1 MSPLRS
7 ELMSTGTRHGPPAS
21 PPPGAPSGAQ
31 RPWSRRGRREDEFG
45 GEHHVYEPHRIGL
58 PPLRPYLH
66 TLLQRR
72 EFAYELSRTN
82 LRAQHFNTAFG
93 QFWLVINP
101 LLLALIYF
109 MLVDILQHGSRGAD
123 FFAHLMAGLFVFTMV
138 NQAVTQGAK
147 SVTSG
152 GRLILNTAFP
162 RMLLPLSSV
171 LTALL
176 RFLPTLVVYAVVHV
190 ATGLPVAPDL
200 LWAPVL
206 FGLLLVFTTG
216 VTSLVAAATV
226 YFRDISSFLPY
237 LLRIWLY
244 ASPVLY
250 YIEDVPQRFKIITDL
265 NPLAPILGAWGD
277 VLLRGEPP
285 SAGRLALSVAWSAV
299 ALVVG
304 VLFFIS
310 REREFAVRL

>member
-1 MSPLRS
+1 MRPLRS
-7 ELMSTGTRHGPPAS
+7 EQMSTETRHGAQVSAPGAGPPPA
-21 PPPGAPSGAQ
+21 APE
-31 RPWSRRGRREDEFG
+31 RHRRGRREDEFS

-58 PPLRPYLH
+58 PPIRPYLR
-66 TLLQRR
+66 TLGQRR

-82 LRAQHFNTAFG
+82 LRAQHFNTVFG

-109 MLVDILQHGSRGAD
+109 VLVDILQHGSRGTD

-171 LTALL
+171 LTAAL
-176 RFLPTLVVYAVVHV
+176 RFLPTMIVYAAVHV
-190 ATGLPVAPDL
+190 AGGLPVGWQL
-200 LWAPVL
+200 LWVPLLFVL
-206 FGLLLVFTTG
+206 LIVFTIG
-216 VTSLVAAATV
+216 ATSLIAAATV

-237 LLRIWLY
+237 VMRIWLY
-244 ASPVLY
+244 ATPVLY
-250 YIEDVPQRFKIITDL
+250 YIEDVPQRFHLITDL
-265 NPLAPILGAWGD
+265 NPLAPVIGAWGD
-277 VLLRGEPP
+277 VLTRGEAPT
-285 SAGRLALSVAWSAV
+285 AGRLAFAFAWSVAV
-299 ALVVG
+299 FVVG

>member
-1 MSPLRS
+1 MRPLRS
-7 ELMSTGTRHGPPAS
+7 ERMSTDTRLGAPLSAPGVEPPA
-21 PPPGAPSGAQ
+21 PGAE
-31 RPWSRRGRREDEFG
+31 RRRRGRREDEFS

-58 PPLRPYLH
+58 PPLRPYLR
-66 TLLQRR
+66 TLLERR
-72 EFAYELSRTN
+72 EFAYELSWTN
-82 LRAQHFNTAFG
+82 LRAQHFNTVFG

-109 MLVDILQHGSRGAD
+109 VLVDILQRGSRGTD
-123 FFAHLMAGLFVFTMV
+123 FFAHLMAGLFAFTMV

-171 LTALL
+171 LTAAL
-176 RFLPTLVVYAVVHV
+176 RFLPTTVVYAAVHL
-190 ATGLPVAPDL
+190 AAGLPLGWHL
-200 LWAPVL
+200 LWVPALFVL
-206 FGLLLVFTTG
+206 LVVFTTG
-216 VTSLVAAATV
+216 ATSLIAAATV

-237 LLRIWLY
+237 VMRIWLY

-250 YIEDVPQRFKIITDL
+250 YIEDVPRRFHLITDL

-277 VLLRGEPP
+277 VITRGEAL
-285 SAGRLALSVAWSAV
+285 SAGRLALAVGWSAAV
-299 ALVVG
+299 FVVG

>member
-1 MSPLRS
+1 
-7 ELMSTGTRHGPPAS
+7 MSTETRPGPSGPRPGAEPPA
-21 PPPGAPSGAQ
+21 AAVE
-31 RPWSRRGRREDEFG
+31 RHRRGRREDEFSTQF
-45 GEHHVYEPHRIGL
+45 HVYEPHRIGL
-58 PPLRPYLH
+58 PPLRPYLR
-66 TLLQRR
+66 TLWRRR
-72 EFAYELSRTN
+72 EFATELSRTN
-82 LRAQHFNTAFG
+82 LRAQHFNTVFG

-109 MLVDILQHGSRGAD
+109 ILVDILQHGSRGPD
-123 FFAHLMAGLFVFTMV
+123 FFAHLMAGLFAFTMF

-171 LTALL
+171 LTSAL
-176 RFLPTLVVYAVVHV
+176 RFLPTTVVYAVVHV
-190 ATGLPVAPDL
+190 ATGLPVGWQL
-200 LWAPVL
+200 LWVPVL
-206 FGLLLVFTTG
+206 FALLLVFTTG
-216 VTSLVAAATV
+216 ATALIAAATV

-237 LLRIWLY
+237 VMRIWLY

-250 YIEDVPQRFKIITDL
+250 YIEDVPQRFHLITDL

-277 VLLRGEPP
+277 VLTRGEPP
-285 SAGRLALSVAWSAV
+285 SAGRLALGVAWSAAV
-299 ALVVG
+299 FVVG

>member
-1 MSPLRS
+1 MRPLRS
-7 ELMSTGTRHGPPAS
+7 ERMSTESRPA
-21 PPPGAPSGAQ
+21 APVASSSRATEGH
-31 RPWSRRGRREDEFG
+31 RRGRREDEFS

-58 PPLRPYLH
+58 PPLRPYLR
-66 TLLQRR
+66 TLLERR
-72 EFAYELSRTN
+72 EFAYELSWTN
-82 LRAQHFNTAFG
+82 LRAQHFNTVFG

-109 MLVDILQHGSRGAD
+109 VLVDILRRSSRGTD
-123 FFAHLMAGLFVFTMV
+123 FFAHLMAGLFAFTMV

-162 RMLLPLSSV
+162 RMLLPLSAV
-171 LTALL
+171 LTAAL
-176 RFLPTLVVYAVVHV
+176 RFLPTTVVYAAVHV
-190 ATGLPVAPDL
+190 VGGLPIGWHL
-200 LWAPVL
+200 LWVPPL
-206 FGLLLVFTTG
+206 FVLLVVFTVG
-216 VTSLVAAATV
+216 ATSLIAAATV

-237 LLRIWLY
+237 VMRIWLY

-250 YIEDVPQRFKIITDL
+250 YIEDVPRRFHLITDL

-277 VLLRGEPP
+277 VLTRGEPP
-285 SAGRLALSVAWSAV
+285 SAGRLALGAAWSAAV
-299 ALVVG
+299 FVVG

>member
-1 MSPLRS
+1 
-7 ELMSTGTRHGPPAS
+7 MSTETRRGAEVSSRGAKPPPA
-21 PPPGAPSGAQ
+21 PPE
-31 RPWSRRGRREDEFG
+31 RRRHGRREDEFS

-58 PPLRPYLH
+58 PPLRPYLR
-66 TLLQRR
+66 TLMQRR
-72 EFAYELSRTN
+72 EFAHELSWTN
-82 LRAQHFNTAFG
+82 LRAQHFNTVFG

-109 MLVDILQHGSRGAD
+109 VLVDILRRGSRGTD
-123 FFAHLMAGLFVFTMV
+123 FFAHLMAGLFAFTMV

-162 RMLLPLSSV
+162 RMLLPLSAV
-171 LTALL
+171 LTAAL
-176 RFLPTLVVYAVVHV
+176 RFLPTTAVYAAVHV
-190 ATGLPVAPDL
+190 AAGLPIGWHL
-200 LWAPVL
+200 LGVPVL
-206 FGLLLVFTTG
+206 FVLLVVFTVG
-216 VTSLVAAATV
+216 ATSLIAAATV

-237 LLRIWLY
+237 VMRIWLY

-250 YIEDVPQRFKIITDL
+250 YIEDVPRRFHLITDL

-277 VLLRGEPP
+277 VLTRGEPP
-285 SAGRLALSVAWSAV
+285 SAGRLALGAAWSAAV
-299 ALVVG
+299 FVVG
-304 VLFFIS
+304 VLFFVS

>member
-1 MSPLRS
+1 MRRALGSDA
-7 ELMSTGTRHGPPAS
+7 MSTETGREAARGAAPPPA
-21 PPPGAPSGAQ
+21 PSE
-31 RPWSRRGRREDEFG
+31 RHRRGRREDEFS

-58 PPLRPYLH
+58 PPMRPYLR
-66 TLLQRR
+66 TLMQRR
-72 EFAYELSRTN
+72 EFAYELSWTN
-82 LRAQHFNTAFG
+82 LRAQHFNTVFG

-109 MLVDILQHGSRGAD
+109 VLVDILRRGSRGTD
-123 FFAHLMAGLFVFTMV
+123 FFAHLMAGLFAFTMV

-162 RMLLPLSSV
+162 RMLLPLSAV
-171 LTALL
+171 LTAVL
-176 RFLPTLVVYAVVHV
+176 RFLPTTAVYAAVHV
-190 ATGLPVAPDL
+190 AAGLPIGWHL
-200 LWAPVL
+200 LWVPVL
-206 FGLLLVFTTG
+206 FALLAVFTVG
-216 VTSLVAAATV
+216 ATSLIAAATV

-237 LLRIWLY
+237 VMRIWLY

-250 YIEDVPQRFKIITDL
+250 YIEDVPRRFHLITDL

-277 VLLRGEPP
+277 VLTRGEPP
-285 SAGRLALSVAWSAV
+285 SAGRLALGAAWSAAV
-299 ALVVG
+299 FVVG

>member
-1 MSPLRS
+1 MFS
-7 ELMSTGTRHGPPAS
+7 
-21 PPPGAPSGAQ
+21 
-31 RPWSRRGRREDEFG
+31 
-45 GEHHVYEPHRIGL
+45 
-58 PPLRPYLH
+58 
-66 TLLQRR
+66 
-72 EFAYELSRTN
+72 
-82 LRAQHFNTAFG
+82 
-93 QFWLVINP
+93 
-101 LLLALIYF
+101 
-109 MLVDILQHGSRGAD
+109 
-123 FFAHLMAGLFVFTMV
+123 
-138 NQAVTQGAK
+138 QAVTQGAK

>member
-1 MSPLRS
+1 MTPLRS
-7 ELMSTGTRHGPPAS
+7 ERMSTETDQVAQVSTTSAEPPA
-21 PPPGAPSGAQ
+21 PGAD
-31 RPWSRRGRREDEFG
+31 RPRRGRREDEFS

-58 PPLRPYLH
+58 PPLRPYLR
-66 TLLQRR
+66 TLMQRR

-82 LRAQHFNTAFG
+82 LRAQHFNTVFG

-109 MLVDILQHGSRGAD
+109 VLVDILQHGSRGTD
-123 FFAHLMAGLFVFTMV
+123 FFAHLMAGLFAFTMV

-171 LTALL
+171 LTSAL
-176 RFLPTLVVYAVVHV
+176 RFLPTTVVYAAVHV
-190 ATGLPVAPDL
+190 ATGLPVGWHL
-200 LWAPVL
+200 LWVPVL
-206 FGLLLVFTTG
+206 FVVLLVFTTG
-216 VTSLVAAATV
+216 ATSLIAAATV

-237 LLRIWLY
+237 VMRIWLY
-244 ASPVLY
+244 ATPVLY
-250 YIEDVPQRFKIITDL
+250 YIEDVPQRFHLITDL

-277 VLLRGEPP
+277 VLTRGEAP
-285 SAGRLALSVAWSAV
+285 SAGPLAFGVAWSV
-299 ALVVG
+299 TVFVVG

>member
-7 ELMSTGTRHGPPAS
+7 EWMSTETRDGAPAS
-21 PPPGAPSGAQ
+21 PPPAAAPG
-31 RPWSRRGRREDEFG
+31 RSRRGRREDEFS
-45 GEHHVYEPHRIGL
+45 GEYHVYEPHRIGL
-58 PPLRPYLH
+58 PPLRPYLR
-66 TLLQRR
+66 TLMQRR

-82 LRAQHFNTAFG
+82 LRAQHFNTVFG

-109 MLVDILQHGSRGAD
+109 VLVDILQRGSRGTD
-123 FFAHLMAGLFVFTMV
+123 FFAHLMAGLFAFTMV

-162 RMLLPLSSV
+162 RMLLPFASV
-171 LTALL
+171 LTATL
-176 RFLPTLVVYAVVHV
+176 RFLPTTVVYAAVHV
-190 ATGLPVAPDL
+190 AAGLPVGWHL
-200 LWAPVL
+200 LWVPVL
-206 FGLLLVFTTG
+206 FVLLLVFTTG
-216 VTSLVAAATV
+216 ATSLIAAATV

-237 LLRIWLY
+237 VMRIWLY

-250 YIEDVPQRFKIITDL
+250 YIEDVPRRFHLITDL

-277 VLLRGEPP
+277 VLTRGEAP
-285 SAGRLALSVAWSAV
+285 SAGRLALAVAWSAV
-299 ALVVG
+299 VFVVG

>member
-1 MSPLRS
+1 MRPLRS
-7 ELMSTGTRHGPPAS
+7 GRMSTETRQAGSPSPAS
-21 PPPGAPSGAQ
+21 AQ
-31 RPWSRRGRREDEFG
+31 PVAAVAARHRRGRREDEFT
-45 GEHHVYEPHRIGL
+45 GEHHVYEPHRVGL
-58 PPLRPYLH
+58 PPLRPYAR

-72 EFAYELSRTN
+72 EFAIELSRTN

-109 MLVDILQHGSRGAD
+109 VLVDILQRGSRGPD
-123 FFAHLMAGLFVFTMV
+123 FFAHLMAGLFAFTMV

-171 LTALL
+171 LTATL
-176 RFLPTLVVYAVVHV
+176 RFMPTMVVYAVVHIV
-190 ATGLPVAPDL
+190 TGLPVGWHL
-200 LWAPVL
+200 LWVPLL
-206 FGLLLVFTTG
+206 FLMLVIFTMGATA
-216 VTSLVAAATV
+216 LIAAATV

-237 LLRIWLY
+237 VLRIWLY

-250 YIEDVPQRFKIITDL
+250 YVEDVPQRFHFL
-265 NPLAPILGAWGD
+265 VVANPLAPILGAWGD
-277 VLLRGEPP
+277 VLTRGETP
-285 SAGRLALSVAWSAV
+285 SASRLAFGLAWSLAIF
-299 ALVVG
+299 VVG
-304 VLFFIS
+304 ILFFIS

>member
-1 MSPLRS
+1 MRPLRS
-7 ELMSTGTRHGPPAS
+7 ERMSTETPPAARVDPS
-21 PPPGAPSGAQ
+21 SGAAEGH
-31 RPWSRRGRREDEFG
+31 RRGRREDEFS

-58 PPLRPYLH
+58 PPMRPYLR
-66 TLLQRR
+66 TLMQRR
-72 EFAYELSRTN
+72 EFAYELSWTN
-82 LRAQHFNTAFG
+82 LRAQHFNTVFG

-109 MLVDILQHGSRGAD
+109 VLVDILRRGSRGTD
-123 FFAHLMAGLFVFTMV
+123 FFAHLMAGLFAFTMV

-162 RMLLPLSSV
+162 RMLLPLSAV
-171 LTALL
+171 LTAAL
-176 RFLPTLVVYAVVHV
+176 RFLPTTAVYAAVHV
-190 ATGLPVAPDL
+190 AAGLPIGWHL
-200 LWAPVL
+200 LWVPVL
-206 FGLLLVFTTG
+206 FALLAVFTVG
-216 VTSLVAAATV
+216 ATSLIAAATV

-237 LLRIWLY
+237 VMRIWLY

-250 YIEDVPQRFKIITDL
+250 YIEDVPRRFHLITDL

-277 VLLRGEPP
+277 VLTRGEPP
-285 SAGRLALSVAWSAV
+285 SAGRLALGAAWSAGV
-299 ALVVG
+299 FVVG

>member
-1 MSPLRS
+1 
-7 ELMSTGTRHGPPAS
+7 MSTETRPGPAGPRPGAEPPA
-21 PPPGAPSGAQ
+21 AAAE
-31 RPWSRRGRREDEFG
+31 RHRRGRREDEFSG
-45 GEHHVYEPHRIGL
+45 QFHVYEPHRVGL
-58 PPLRPYLH
+58 PPLRPYLR
-66 TLLQRR
+66 TLWRRR
-72 EFAYELSRTN
+72 EFATELSRTN
-82 LRAQHFNTAFG
+82 LRAQHFNTVFG

-109 MLVDILQHGSRGAD
+109 VLVDILHRGSRGAD
-123 FFAHLMAGLFVFTMV
+123 FFAHLMAGLFAFTMV

-171 LTALL
+171 LTSAL
-176 RFLPTLVVYAVVHV
+176 RFLPTTIVYAAVHI
-190 ATGLPVAPDL
+190 ATGLPIGWHL
-200 LWAPVL
+200 LWVPVL
-206 FGLLLVFTTG
+206 FVLLLVFTTG
-216 VTSLVAAATV
+216 ATALIAAATV

-237 LLRIWLY
+237 VLRIWLY

-250 YIEDVPQRFKIITDL
+250 YIEDVPQRFHLIIDL
-265 NPLAPILGAWGD
+265 NPLAPVLGAWGD
-277 VLLRGEPP
+277 VLTRGEAP
-285 SAGRLALSVAWSAV
+285 SLSRLGFAFAWSVAV
-299 ALVVG
+299 FVVG

>member
-1 MSPLRS
+1 
-7 ELMSTGTRHGPPAS
+7 MSTETRPGASVPRPGAGPPPA
-21 PPPGAPSGAQ
+21 AAE
-31 RPWSRRGRREDEFG
+31 RHRRGRREDEFS

-58 PPLRPYLH
+58 PPLRPYLR
-66 TLLQRR
+66 TLRQRR

-82 LRAQHFNTAFG
+82 LRAQHFNTVFG

-109 MLVDILQHGSRGAD
+109 VLVDILQRGSRGTD
-123 FFAHLMAGLFVFTMV
+123 FFAHLMAGLFAFTMV

-162 RMLLPLSSV
+162 RMLLPLASV
-171 LTALL
+171 LTAAL
-176 RFLPTLVVYAVVHV
+176 RFLPTTVVYVAVHL
-190 ATGLPVAPDL
+190 AAGLPVGWHL
-200 LWAPVL
+200 LWVPVL
-206 FGLLLVFTTG
+206 FVLLLVFTTG
-216 VTSLVAAATV
+216 ATSLIAAATV

-237 LLRIWLY
+237 VMRIWLY

-250 YIEDVPQRFKIITDL
+250 YIEDVPRRFHLITDL
-265 NPLAPILGAWGD
+265 NPLGPILGAWGD
-277 VLLRGEPP
+277 VLTRGEAPT
-285 SAGRLALSVAWSAV
+285 AGRLALGVAWSAV
-299 ALVVG
+299 VFVVG

>member
-7 ELMSTGTRHGPPAS
+7 ERMSTETRHGPPVSTTLART
-21 PPPGAPSGAQ
+21 G
-31 RPWSRRGRREDEFG
+31 RRRRREDEFS
-45 GEHHVYEPHRIGL
+45 GEYHVYEPHRIGL
-58 PPLRPYLH
+58 PPLRPYMR
-66 TLLQRR
+66 TLWERR
-72 EFAYELSRTN
+72 EFATELSRTN
-82 LRAQHFNTAFG
+82 LRAQHFNTVFG

-109 MLVDILQHGSRGAD
+109 VLVDILQHGSRGAD
-123 FFAHLMAGLFVFTMV
+123 FFAHLMAGLFAFTMV

-171 LTALL
+171 LTSAL
-176 RFLPTLVVYAVVHV
+176 RFLPTTIVYAGVHI
-190 ATGLPVAPDL
+190 ATGLPIGWHL
-200 LWAPVL
+200 LWVPVL
-206 FGLLLVFTTG
+206 FVLLLVFTTG
-216 VTSLVAAATV
+216 ATALIAAATV

-237 LLRIWLY
+237 VLRIWLY

-250 YIEDVPQRFKIITDL
+250 YIEDVPQRFHLIIDI
-265 NPLAPILGAWGD
+265 NPLAPVLGAWGD
-277 VLLRGEPP
+277 VLTRGEVP
-285 SAGRLALSVAWSAV
+285 SLSRLGFAFAWSV
-299 ALVVG
+299 VVFVVG